1 MSGMNNDEVVLA
13 ILGDL
18 LNRDSIEH
26 DDNFFECGGNS
37 LMAAR
42 ALSLLSDKFG
52 VELSLSTFFEN
63 PTARGLVTLVE
74 VALMHRSSGTG
85 SMDDDQGY
93 EEVII

>member
-1 MSGMNNDEVVLA
+1 MSGSNTDEVVFG
-13 ILGDL
+13 ILEDL
-18 LNRDSIEH
+18 LNRDSIGY

-52 VELSLSTFFEN
+52 IELSLSTFFEN

-85 SMDDDQGY
+85 STDDDD
-93 EEVII
+93 EEVIII